1 MSVVVRT
8 AGGEVLVA
16 GDAVHLRRN
25 LDEARL
31 PHRTEDDHLY
41 RRSLREVQ
49 QYVRE
54 TPDALVI
61 PGHDWEAWQAL
72 DADY

>member
-1 MSVVVRT
+1 M
-8 AGGEVLVA
+8 
-16 GDAVHLRRN
+16 
-25 LDEARL
+25 
-31 PHRTEDDHLY
+31 
-41 RRSLREVQ
+41 Q

-72 DADY
+72 DSSY